1 MLSETELKNLDE
13 IKKRYPDNQ
22 SVLLPALWMIQD
34 KYGFVS
40 QDSMKYLGDI
50 LKIPYNYIMGVVTFY
65 TMFNQKPMGK
75 YQLQVCTNIS
85 CMLRGGYELFDYISQ
100 KLKIKNKGITEDGM
114 FSIEEVECL
123 GSCATAPVMQVN
135 NKEYYENLDTGKL
148 DNLIEHFKTHVKE
161 N

>member
-13 IKKRYPDNQ
+13 IKNRYPDNQ

-50 LKIPYNYIMGVVTFY
+50 LKIPYNYILGVVTFY